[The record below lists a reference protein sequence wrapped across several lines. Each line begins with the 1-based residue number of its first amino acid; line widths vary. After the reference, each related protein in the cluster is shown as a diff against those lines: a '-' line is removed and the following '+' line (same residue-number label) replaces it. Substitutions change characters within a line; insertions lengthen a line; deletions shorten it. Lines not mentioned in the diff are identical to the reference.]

1 MDRLP
6 VELIS
11 VVIRGL
17 QQSNASDG
25 PFDRLTETTK
35 EGADGWLV
43 HTVESRRDIC
53 NFRLVSRKFYNSS
66 FPTFS
71 ELLGDRVFRITQS
84 GLEDLFAI
92 CSTKSLRPHIRKL
105 TFGTFRF
112 EEPIILRDLCRS
124 LPQPHKTRLCVSY
137 KGDYRWHQSHGA
149 SLQAQDLAQIV
160 RRLSNL
166 RNLRILLFDSWDI
179 INYLGEW
186 LGPSEAAVVARVA
199 PKSASTLSNTD
210 DNYRSRTSDLMPWL
224 APLFDALKSTKS
236 SLQDLRFGLDNTPAP
251 NELFRTLGKITIA
264 SSLRHL
270 RLPINPTHFR
280 ESGSFYYSCLVD
292 TFQALSN
299 ITHLTLSMV
308 QISDFEHY
316 TDATNNILNL
326 LRPMEHLQHL
336 AIRGAW
342 QYSEEQLLDFVSSR
356 GAELSLLS
364 LKDPVMHAGSWSSM
378 IARLAQFQTGN
389 LRCFEVYSMSTSN
402 MNDLDSADPVVDWE
416 EFLAVVKKP
425 VEQWA
430 TCSVYLS
437 CSRLKFF
444 FEPVDV

>member
-6 VELIS
+6 IELVS
-11 VVIRGL
+11 VIIQGL
-17 QQSNASDG
+17 QQSNAGDE
-25 PFDRLTETTK
+25 PFDRLTETTR
-35 EGADGWLV
+35 EGVDGWLV
-43 HTVESRRDIC
+43 QTVESRRDIC

-92 CSTKSLRPHIRKL
+92 CSTTSLPLHIRKL

-112 EEPIILRDLCRS
+112 EEPIILRDLCQS

-137 KGDYRWHQSHGA
+137 KGDHCWHQSHGA
-149 SLQAQDLAQIV
+149 SLQAQDLAQIL

-166 RNLRILLFDSWDI
+166 KTLRILLFDNWDI
-179 INYLGEW
+179 VNYLGEW
-186 LGPSEAAVVARVA
+186 LGPSEVADVARVV
-199 PKSASTLSNTD
+199 PKSAPTLSIND
-210 DNYRSRTSDLMPWL
+210 DDYRSRTNDLLPWL
-224 APLFDALKSTKS
+224 APLFNAIRSTKTV
-236 SLQDLRFGLDNTPAP
+236 LQDLRFGLDNTPAP
-251 NELFRTLGKITIA
+251 NELFNTLGKINIA

-270 RLPINPTHFR
+270 RLHMNPTHLR

-308 QISDFEHY
+308 QITDFEHDG
-316 TDATNNILNL
+316 DATDNLLNL
-326 LRPMEHLQHL
+326 LEPLKLLRHLT
-336 AIRGAW
+336 IRGAW
-342 QYSEEQLLDFVSSR
+342 QYSEDQLLKFVSSR
-356 GAELSLLS
+356 DAELSLFS
-364 LKDPVMHAGSWSSM
+364 LKDPVMHAGSWSST
-378 IARLAQFQTGN
+378 ISRLAQLQPGN
-389 LRCFEVYSMSTSN
+389 LRYFEVFSMSTSE
-402 MNDLDSADPVVDWE
+402 MNALDSVDPVVGWE

-437 CSRLKFF
+437 CSHDNYFF
-444 FEPVDV
+444 GPVP